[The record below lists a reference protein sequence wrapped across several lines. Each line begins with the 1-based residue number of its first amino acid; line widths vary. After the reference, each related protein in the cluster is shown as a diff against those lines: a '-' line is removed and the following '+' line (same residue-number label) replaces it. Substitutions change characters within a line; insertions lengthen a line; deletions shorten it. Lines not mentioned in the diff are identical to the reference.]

1 MANTLPFY
9 TLPANINTNSLIKY
23 FIDPV
28 DDANSGFYLYLW
40 DVEEGVFTRSEQ
52 YSDEIAIDDGVL
64 ILDGDLPDDI
74 IIDDGLGQDTYVVH
88 SLISG
93 NLVISDSS
101 FNGNIVQFERGLHV
115 T

>member
-1 MANTLPFY
+1 MANTLPYY

-40 DVEEGVFTRSEQ
+40 DVEAGVFTRSEQ
-52 YSDEIAIDDGVL
+52 YSDEIAIDDRVL

-74 IIDDGLGQDTYVVH
+74 IIDDGLGQ
-88 SLISG
+88 ISARFMSTEG
-93 NLVISDSS
+93 SMTRESMLAMIS
-101 FNGNIVQFERGLHV
+101 
-115 T
+115 

>member
-40 DVEEGVFTRSEQ
+40 DVEVGVFTRSEQ
-52 YSDEIAIDDGVL
+52 YSYEIAIDDRVL
-64 ILDGDLPDDI
+64 ILDGDLPDYI
-74 IIDDGLGQDTYVVH
+74 IFGGRGADR
-88 SLISG
+88 LIGDSG
-93 NLVISDSS
+93 NDIFVLS
-101 FNGNIVQFERGLHV
+101 GLFEGVNTGHD
-115 T
+115 